1 MLITKKSTTTTLNI
15 KTSTAQNFANLF
27 AFVKNLLPES
37 YIENFEVL
45 DEDEDSNYFYYT
57 VVYKIT
63 NIYPEWMSAD
73 GNEVSARTSIPKK
86 KKTRV
91 A

>member
-1 MLITKKSTTTTLNI
+1 MLITKKSTTTTLNL
-15 KTSTAQNFANLF
+15 KTSTRQNFASLF
-27 AFVKNLLPES
+27 AFIKNLMPES
-37 YIENFEVL
+37 YIENFEIL

-57 VVYKIT
+57 VVYNIT
-63 NIYPEWMSAD
+63 NIYSEYMLAD